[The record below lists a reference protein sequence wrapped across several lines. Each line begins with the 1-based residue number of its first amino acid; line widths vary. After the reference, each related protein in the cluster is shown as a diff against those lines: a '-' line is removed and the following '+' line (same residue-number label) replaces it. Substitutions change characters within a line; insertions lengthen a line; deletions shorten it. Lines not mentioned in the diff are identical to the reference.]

1 MHARDVKTADDA
13 RRIVDA
19 RGLSHVKVGAFDMDG
34 VLRGKYMAAE
44 KFLSALDG
52 HFGFCDVVLGW
63 DSHDQLY
70 DNVAFTGWHTGYPD
84 AQVRIL
90 ADSCREIPWE
100 DGMLFF
106 LSEFAGEAEAVCPR
120 ACLRRVVDR
129 AAGAGL
135 TPYAAAEYE
144 FFLFEETPHSIRE
157 KGYRGMRPITPGF
170 SARARVLIYNRNIVP
185 QGQEP
190 KSIMDLLDKRFEGR
204 ACIANPLFGTTSMH
218 AAALFSVLGEE
229 KAKAFFEGFVANG
242 GKILSSNGEVR
253 RRVAAGEFAVGITDT
268 DDANV
273 ARLEGK
279 PVGVVYPDREGMGTL
294 IIPNCTV
301 LIAGSPNPGAARK
314 LIDYLHGAQTEEAL
328 AKSAAALIPLRP
340 GVRMPDG
347 SVSLLRLT
355 PMEVNYAALADLLR
369 SLSAGYLK
377 QWVDRSSG

>member
-34 VLRGKYMAAE
+34 VLRGKYMATE

-170 SARARVLIYNRNIVP
+170 FGYSVLRNSVWADLHRDFLAVCETMDMGLESLHTETGPGVIEAAKPARA
-185 QGQEP
+185 
-190 KSIMDLLDKRFEGR
+190 
-204 ACIANPLFGTTSMH
+204 
-218 AAALFSVLGEE
+218 
-229 KAKAFFEGFVANG
+229 
-242 GKILSSNGEVR
+242 
-253 RRVAAGEFAVGITDT
+253 
-268 DDANV
+268 
-273 ARLEGK
+273 
-279 PVGVVYPDREGMGTL
+279 
-294 IIPNCTV
+294 
-301 LIAGSPNPGAARK
+301 
-314 LIDYLHGAQTEEAL
+314 
-328 AKSAAALIPLRP
+328 
-340 GVRMPDG
+340 
-347 SVSLLRLT
+347 
-355 PMEVNYAALADLLR
+355 
-369 SLSAGYLK
+369 
-377 QWVDRSSG
+377 